1 MAADDKILGFIKKG
15 TCAALSIALALGAGS
30 YAQRYEYMLGGEN
43 ISVVYAQDE
52 LDGHKYVASS
62 SGYNLYVSE
71 EDLSVIIEDK
81 TTGARLESY
90 PTYDDQKCNA
100 TWIGAMRSA
109 VVMTLI
115 SANDD
120 TKQADLVNDDVDKKI
135 TYTDTGFTATLYWNT
150 YKLGVTLEV
159 SLTDEGLTARIAED
173 SIKEDGDSYYIG
185 TVSMYQYMGTSY
197 LDDKEGYMFI
207 PDGNGALVYLD
218 DKEGRFSSGY
228 SALIYGEDVGFDESE
243 VNTLLLDRYNTISDP
258 QQILAPVF
266 GIAHTD
272 DQIAFLGIVEDGA
285 QRADINVMPNG
296 VSIDYN
302 RSYARFILRK
312 LYTQPTSNNSTSGSL
327 HVYEADRSHSDLQVR
342 FKFLS
347 GEDANY
353 SGMATSY
360 RQYLLDNGLVTK
372 QDVSYNTRIDFLGTE
387 RESWLIGTSAVVMTT
402 TDDIR
407 DIYEDL
413 ESSGVTTLMSVYK
426 GWQAGGLYDLPI
438 TKYKADSKIGGT
450 KDLTALIQESEEEG
464 IKIYLYDDALLINP
478 DEQNATFNVVKKVNK
493 RRYEY
498 ETYKDVYDTFLY
510 VTPSRA
516 GDVLDDVLSE
526 YTKNGVDN
534 LAIAGITNTMYTY
547 TYSGNKY
554 TRFDTAE
561 SYKSTLDTIYD
572 SAELV
577 LETPIASYWSD
588 TRAFLDMPLYSSS
601 YILEDV
607 EVPFLSIV
615 LTGIMPVYA
624 QYMNFEANKK
634 EFFLKMVESGSFP
647 SFYITKE
654 SSSELIN
661 TNSCDIYSSEYSSY
675 KDTIVSYNTEF
686 KALHDKTQ
694 DAVIVRHE
702 LLDNNITK
710 VTYSNG
716 VVIYINY
723 GDTAQ
728 TVDGITIDTMS
739 YEVAE

>member
-1 MAADDKILGFIKKG
+1 MAANRLLGFAKKS
-15 TCAALSIALALGAGS
+15 TCGALTLTLALSCAS
-30 YAQRYEYMLGGEN
+30 YVGRYES
-43 ISVVYAQDE
+43 ISFPGYVGVVHAAQE
-52 LDGHKYVASS
+52 IDGHKFVASS
-62 SGYNLYVSE
+62 TGYNLYVKE
-71 EDLSVIIEDK
+71 DDLSIVIEDK
-81 TTGARLESY
+81 TTGATLESY
-90 PTYDDQKCNA
+90 PTYDDGKSNA
-100 TWIGAMRSA
+100 TWLGAMHSA

-120 TKQADLVNDDVDKKI
+120 TKQADLVNDDVTKNI
-135 TYTDTGFTATLYWNT
+135 TYTDTGFSAQIYFNT

-173 SIKEDGDSYYIG
+173 SIKEDGESYYIG
-185 TVSMYQYMGTSY
+185 TVSMYPYMGASY

-243 VNTLLLDRYNTISDP
+243 VNTLLLDRYNTITDP
-258 QQILAPVF
+258 EQILAPVF

-296 VSIDYN
+296 VSVNYN

-347 GEDANY
+347 GEDATY
-353 SGMATSY
+353 SGMAGSY
-360 RQYLLDNGLVTK
+360 RDYLLDTGKLSK
-372 QDVSYNTRIDFLGTE
+372 QDVTYNTRVDFLGTE

-407 DIYEDL
+407 QIYDDL
-413 ESSGVTTLMSVYK
+413 NAEGVTDLMSVYK

-438 TKYKADSKIGGT
+438 KKYKADSKIGGT
-450 KDLTALIQESEEEG
+450 SDLTKLIKEAEEKG
-464 IKIYLYDDALLINP
+464 IDLYLYDDALYINP

-510 VTPSRA
+510 ITPARA
-516 GDVLDDVLSE
+516 DTVLNKVLST
-526 YTKNGVDN
+526 YTKEGVDN

-547 TYSGNKY
+547 TYSGTKY
-554 TRFDTAE
+554 TRFDTAA
-561 SYKSTLDTIYD
+561 SYKSTLDTLYGASNLI
-572 SAELV
+572 
-577 LETPIASYWSD
+577 LETPIADYWAD
-588 TRAFLDMPLYSSS
+588 TKAFLDMPLYSSS

-615 LTGIMPVYA
+615 LTGVMPVYA
-624 QYMNFEANKK
+624 NYMNFEANKK
-634 EFFLKMVESGSFP
+634 EFFLKMVESGAFP

-661 TNSCDIYSSEYSSY
+661 TNSSDIYSSEYSSF
-675 KDTIVSYNTEF
+675 KDTIIEYDKEF
-686 KALHDKTQ
+686 KALHEKTQ
-694 DAVIVRHE
+694 DAVIVNHE
-702 LLDNNITK
+702 LLDNGVTK
-710 VTYSNG
+710 VTYSND

-723 GDTAQ
+723 SEKTQ

>member
-1 MAADDKILGFIKKG
+1 MAANRLLGFAKKS
-15 TCAALSIALALGAGS
+15 TCAALTLTLALSCAS
-30 YAQRYEYMLGGEN
+30 YVGRYES
-43 ISVVYAQDE
+43 ISFPGYVGVVHAAQE
-52 LDGHKYVASS
+52 IDGHKFVASS
-62 SGYNLYVSE
+62 TGYNLYVKE
-71 EDLSVIIEDK
+71 DDLSIVIEDK
-81 TTGARLESY
+81 TTGATLESY
-90 PTYDDQKCNA
+90 PTYDDGKSNA
-100 TWIGAMRSA
+100 TWLGAMHSA

-120 TKQADLVNDDVDKKI
+120 TKQADLVNDDVTKNI
-135 TYTDTGFTATLYWNT
+135 TYTDTGFSAQIYFNT

-173 SIKEDGDSYYIG
+173 SIKEDGESYYIG
-185 TVSMYQYMGTSY
+185 TVSMYPYMGASY

-243 VNTLLLDRYNTISDP
+243 VNTLLLDRYNTITDP
-258 QQILAPVF
+258 EQILAPVF

-296 VSIDYN
+296 VSVNYN

-347 GEDANY
+347 GEDATY
-353 SGMATSY
+353 SGMAGSY
-360 RQYLLDNGLVTK
+360 RDYLLDTGKLSK
-372 QDVSYNTRIDFLGTE
+372 QDVTYNTRVDFLGTE

-407 DIYEDL
+407 QIYDDL
-413 ESSGVTTLMSVYK
+413 NAEGVTDLMSVYK

-438 TKYKADSKIGGT
+438 KKYKADSKIGGT
-450 KDLTALIQESEEEG
+450 SDLTKLIKEAEEKG
-464 IKIYLYDDALLINP
+464 IDLYLYDDALYINP

-510 VTPSRA
+510 ITPARA
-516 GDVLDDVLSE
+516 DTVLNKVLST
-526 YTKNGVDN
+526 YTKEGVDN

-547 TYSGNKY
+547 TYSGTKY
-554 TRFDTAE
+554 TRFDTAA
-561 SYKSTLDTIYD
+561 SYKSTLDTLYGASNLI
-572 SAELV
+572 
-577 LETPIASYWSD
+577 LETPIADYWAD
-588 TRAFLDMPLYSSS
+588 TKAFLDMPLYSSS

-615 LTGIMPVYA
+615 LTGVMPVYA
-624 QYMNFEANKK
+624 NYMNFEANKK
-634 EFFLKMVESGSFP
+634 EFFLKMVESGAFP
-647 SFYITKE
+647 SFDITKE

-661 TNSCDIYSSEYSSY
+661 TNSSDIYSSEYSSF
-675 KDTIVSYNTEF
+675 KDTIIEYDKEF
-686 KALHDKTQ
+686 KALHEKTQ
-694 DAVIVRHE
+694 DAVIVNHE
-702 LLDNNITK
+702 LLDNGVTK
-710 VTYSNG
+710 VTYSND

-723 GDTAQ
+723 SEKTQ

>member
-1 MAADDKILGFIKKG
+1 MAANKLLGLLKKG
-15 TCAALSIALALGAGS
+15 TCTALTLAMVLGCAE
-30 YAQRYEYMLGGEN
+30 YAQRCEN
-43 ISVVYAQDE
+43 SFLPGNINVVYAAQE
-52 LDGHKYVASS
+52 IDGHKYVVSN

-71 EDLSVIIEDK
+71 EDLSLVIEDK
-81 TTGARLESY
+81 TTGATLESY
-90 PTYDDQKCNA
+90 PTYDDGQSNA
-100 TWIGAMRSA
+100 TWYGAMHSA

-120 TKQADLVNDDVDKKI
+120 TKQADLINDDVTKTI
-135 TYTDTGFTATLYWNT
+135 TYTDTGFSAELYWNT
-150 YKLGVTLEV
+150 YKLGMTLEV
-159 SLTDEGLTARIAED
+159 SFTDEGLTTRIAED
-173 SIKEDGDSYYIG
+173 SIREDGESYYIG
-185 TVSMYQYMGTSY
+185 TVSMYPYMGTSY
-197 LDDKEGYMFI
+197 LDDNEGYMFI

-228 SALIYGEDVGFDESE
+228 SALIYGEDIGFDESE
-243 VNTLLLDRYNTISDP
+243 VNTLLLDRYNTITDP

-296 VSIDYN
+296 VSVNYN

-347 GEDANY
+347 GSDATY
-353 SGMATSY
+353 SGMASSY
-360 RQYLLDNGLVTK
+360 RDYLLDGGMLTK
-372 QDVSYNTRIDFLGTE
+372 QDVSYNTRVDFLGTE
-387 RESWLIGTSAVVMTT
+387 RESWLLGTSAVVMTT

-407 DIYEDL
+407 EIYDDL
-413 ESSGVTTLMSVYK
+413 EGSGVTTLMSVYK

-438 TKYKADSKIGGT
+438 TKYKADGKIGGT
-450 KDLTALIQESEEEG
+450 SDLTKLIQEAEADG
-464 IKIYLYDDALLINP
+464 INLYLYDDALIINP

-510 VTPSRA
+510 ITPSRA
-516 GDVLDDVLSE
+516 DTVLNKVLNSYSKE
-526 YTKNGVDN
+526 GVNN
-534 LAIAGITNTMYTY
+534 LAVAGISNTMYTY
-547 TYSGNKY
+547 TYSGTKY
-554 TRFDTAE
+554 TRFDTAA
-561 SYKSTLDTIYD
+561 SYKSTIETLYGSSD
-572 SAELV
+572 LV
-577 LETPIASYWSD
+577 LETPIASYWAN
-588 TRAFLDMPLYSSS
+588 TKAFLDMPLYSSS

-607 EVPFLSIV
+607 EIPFLSIV

-624 QYMNFEANKK
+624 EYVNFEANKN
-634 EFFLKMVESGSFP
+634 EFFLKMIESGAFP

-661 TNSCDIYSSEYSSY
+661 TNSCDIYSSEYSSF
-675 KDTIVSYNTEF
+675 KDTIIAYDKEF
-686 KALHDKTQ
+686 KALHEKTQ
-694 DAVIVRHE
+694 DAVIVNHE
-702 LLDNNITK
+702 LLDNSVTR

-723 GDTAQ
+723 GESSQ

>member
-1 MAADDKILGFIKKG
+1 MAANRLLGFAKKS
-15 TCAALSIALALGAGS
+15 TCAALTLTLALSCAS
-30 YAQRYEYMLGGEN
+30 YVGRYES
-43 ISVVYAQDE
+43 ISFPGYVGVVHAAQE
-52 LDGHKYVASS
+52 IDGHKFVASS
-62 SGYNLYVSE
+62 TGYNLYVKE
-71 EDLSVIIEDK
+71 DDLSIVIEDK
-81 TTGARLESY
+81 TTGATLESY
-90 PTYDDQKCNA
+90 PTYDDGKSNA
-100 TWIGAMRSA
+100 TWLGAMHSA

-120 TKQADLVNDDVDKKI
+120 TKQADLVNDDVTKNI
-135 TYTDTGFTATLYWNT
+135 TYTDTGFSAQIYFNT

-173 SIKEDGDSYYIG
+173 SIKEDGESYYIG
-185 TVSMYQYMGTSY
+185 TVSMYPYMGASY

-243 VNTLLLDRYNTISDP
+243 VNTLLLDRYNTITDP
-258 QQILAPVF
+258 EQILAPVF

-296 VSIDYN
+296 VSVNYN

-347 GEDANY
+347 GEDATY
-353 SGMATSY
+353 SGMAGSY
-360 RQYLLDNGLVTK
+360 RDYLLDTGKLSK
-372 QDVSYNTRIDFLGTE
+372 QDVTYNTRVDFLGTE

-407 DIYEDL
+407 QIYDDL
-413 ESSGVTTLMSVYK
+413 NAEGVTDLMSVYK

-438 TKYKADSKIGGT
+438 KKYKADSKIGGT
-450 KDLTALIQESEEEG
+450 SDLTKLIKEAEEKG
-464 IKIYLYDDALLINP
+464 IDLYLYDDALYINP

-510 VTPSRA
+510 ITPARA
-516 GDVLDDVLSE
+516 DTVLNKVLST
-526 YTKNGVDN
+526 YTKEGVDN

-547 TYSGNKY
+547 TYSGTKY
-554 TRFDTAE
+554 TRFDTAA
-561 SYKSTLDTIYD
+561 SYKSTLDTLYGASNLI
-572 SAELV
+572 
-577 LETPIASYWSD
+577 LETPIADYWAD
-588 TRAFLDMPLYSSS
+588 TKAFLDMPLYSSS

-615 LTGIMPVYA
+615 LTGVMPVYA
-624 QYMNFEANKK
+624 NYMNFEANKK
-634 EFFLKMVESGSFP
+634 EFFLKMVESGAFP

-661 TNSCDIYSSEYSSY
+661 TNSSDIYSSEYSSF
-675 KDTIVSYNTEF
+675 KDTIIEYDKEF
-686 KALHDKTQ
+686 KALHEKTQ
-694 DAVIVRHE
+694 DAVIVNHE
-702 LLDNNITK
+702 LLDNGVTK
-710 VTYSNG
+710 VTYSND

-723 GDTAQ
+723 SEKTQ

>member
-1 MAADDKILGFIKKG
+1 MAANKLLGYLKKG
-15 TCAALSIALALGAGS
+15 TCTALALA
-30 YAQRYEYMLGGEN
+30 MLLSSLKYTEGVNKFFASDN
-43 ISVVYAQDE
+43 ISVVYAASE
-52 LDGHKYVASS
+52 IDGHKFVASS
-62 SGYNLYVSE
+62 SEYNLYVSE
-71 EDLSVIIEDK
+71 DDLSLVIEDK
-81 TTGARLESY
+81 VSGARLESY
-90 PTYDDQKCNA
+90 PTYDDGKSNA
-100 TWIGAMRSA
+100 TWLGAMHSS

-120 TKQADLVNDDVDKKI
+120 TKQADLINDDVTKNI
-135 TYTDTGFTATLYWNT
+135 TYTDTGFSAQLYWNT

-159 SLTDEGLTARIAED
+159 SLTDDGLTTRIAED
-173 SIKEDGDSYYIG
+173 SIKEDGESYYIG
-185 TVSMYQYMGTSY
+185 TISMYPYMGTSY

-243 VNTLLLDRYNTISDP
+243 VNTLLLDRYNTITEP
-258 QQILAPVF
+258 LQILAPVF

-296 VSIDYN
+296 VSVNYN

-327 HVYEADRSHSDLQVR
+327 HVYEADRSHSDLQIR

-347 GEDANY
+347 GENASY
-353 SGMATSY
+353 SGMAGSY
-360 RQYLLDNGLVTK
+360 RQYLLDNDMLKK
-372 QDVSYNTRIDFLGTE
+372 QDVSYKTRVDFLGTE
-387 RESWLIGTSAVVMTT
+387 RESWLLGTSAVVMTT

-407 DIYEDL
+407 DIYDDL
-413 ESSGVTTLMSVYK
+413 ISNDVTSILSVYK

-438 TKYKADSKIGGT
+438 RKYKADSKIGGT
-450 KDLTALIQESEEEG
+450 SDLTKLITESEAEG
-464 IKIYLYDDALLINP
+464 MDLYLYDNALYINP

-498 ETYKDVYDTFLY
+498 ETYKDVYDTLLY
-510 VTPSRA
+510 ITPSRA
-516 GDVLDDVLSE
+516 DSVLSDVVSS
-526 YTKNGVDN
+526 YTKKKVNN
-534 LAIAGITNTMYTY
+534 LAVAGITNTMYTY
-547 TYSGNKY
+547 TYSGTKY
-554 TRFDTAE
+554 TRFDTAA
-561 SYKSTLDTIYD
+561 SYKSTLDSLYD
-572 SAELV
+572 QTDLI
-577 LETPIASYWSD
+577 LETPIATYWED
-588 TRAFLDMPLYSSS
+588 TKAFLDMPLYSSS

-624 QYMNFEANKK
+624 NYMNFEANKK
-634 EFFLKMVESGSFP
+634 EFFLKMVESGAFP

-661 TNSCDIYSSEYSSY
+661 TNSSDIYSSEYSSF
-675 KDTIVSYNTEF
+675 KDTIISYDKQF
-686 KALHDKTQ
+686 KSLHEKTA
-694 DAVIVRHE
+694 DSVIVNHE
-702 LLDNNITK
+702 LLDNSITK

-723 GDTAQ
+723 SDSTQ
-728 TVDGITIDTMS
+728 TVDGISIDTMS
-739 YEVAE
+739 YEVVE

>member
-1 MAADDKILGFIKKG
+1 ML
-15 TCAALSIALALGAGS
+15 LSSLKYTEGVNKFFAS
-30 YAQRYEYMLGGEN
+30 DN
-43 ISVVYAQDE
+43 ISVVYAASE
-52 LDGHKYVASS
+52 IDGHKFVASS
-62 SGYNLYVSE
+62 SEYNLYVSE
-71 EDLSVIIEDK
+71 DDLSLVIEDK
-81 TTGARLESY
+81 VSGARLESY
-90 PTYDDQKCNA
+90 PTYDDGKSNA
-100 TWIGAMRSA
+100 TWLGAMHSS

-120 TKQADLVNDDVDKKI
+120 TKQADLINDDVTKNI
-135 TYTDTGFTATLYWNT
+135 TYTDTGFSAQLYWNT

-159 SLTDEGLTARIAED
+159 SLTDDGLTTRIAED
-173 SIKEDGDSYYIG
+173 SIKEDGESYYIG
-185 TVSMYQYMGTSY
+185 TISMYPYMGTSY

-243 VNTLLLDRYNTISDP
+243 VNTLLLDRYNTITEP
-258 QQILAPVF
+258 LQILAPVF

-296 VSIDYN
+296 VSVNYN

-327 HVYEADRSHSDLQVR
+327 HVYEADRSHSDLQIR

-347 GEDANY
+347 GENASY
-353 SGMATSY
+353 SGMAGSY
-360 RQYLLDNGLVTK
+360 RQYLLDNDMLKK
-372 QDVSYNTRIDFLGTE
+372 QDVSYKTRVDFLGTE
-387 RESWLIGTSAVVMTT
+387 RESWLLGTSAVVMTT

-407 DIYEDL
+407 DIYDDL
-413 ESSGVTTLMSVYK
+413 ISNDVTSILSVYK

-438 TKYKADSKIGGT
+438 RKYKADSKIGGT
-450 KDLTALIQESEEEG
+450 SDLTKLITESEAEG
-464 IKIYLYDDALLINP
+464 MDLYLYDNALYINP

-498 ETYKDVYDTFLY
+498 ETYKDVYDTLLY
-510 VTPSRA
+510 ITPSRA
-516 GDVLDDVLSE
+516 DSVLSDVVSS
-526 YTKNGVDN
+526 YTKKKVNN
-534 LAIAGITNTMYTY
+534 LAVAGITNTMYTY
-547 TYSGNKY
+547 TYSGTKY
-554 TRFDTAE
+554 TRFDTAA
-561 SYKSTLDTIYD
+561 SYKSTLDSLYD
-572 SAELV
+572 QTDLI
-577 LETPIASYWSD
+577 LETPIATYWED
-588 TRAFLDMPLYSSS
+588 TKAFLDMPLYSSS

-624 QYMNFEANKK
+624 NYMNFEANKK
-634 EFFLKMVESGSFP
+634 EFFLKMVESGAFP

-661 TNSCDIYSSEYSSY
+661 TNSSDIYSSEYSSF
-675 KDTIVSYNTEF
+675 KDTIISYDKQF
-686 KALHDKTQ
+686 KSLHEKTA
-694 DAVIVRHE
+694 DSVIVNHE
-702 LLDNNITK
+702 LLDNSITK

-723 GDTAQ
+723 SDSTQ
-728 TVDGITIDTMS
+728 TVDGISIDTMS
-739 YEVAE
+739 YEVVE